1 MMGRLGTLLLLAL
14 LLAACRAAPAAPERG
29 GSAPSAA
36 GAPAAAQAQS
46 QAPGASAA
54 PAEPASLETIRVG
67 TVGTAT
73 DAMFYWAQERGYL
86 REQGL
91 DLDLAVFNGAQLMI
105 APLGADQ
112 LDVGGGGPGPGLF
125 NAILRGVNLRIVA
138 DRARAA
144 PGARFQCLA
153 VRKSLMDSGVIRT
166 FADFRGR
173 VFAENVPAVLTTSI
187 IDRELQQAGLTLQDV
202 NSVTLS
208 FPDIQTAF
216 ANDAADFGIQV
227 EPYITVGEQQG
238 ISQCW
243 KYTSELAPNFQIAV
257 MLYGPTF
264 AEQRADTARRYML
277 THLRAQRD
285 YHRAFFGDGQGR
297 AEFLQLM
304 ARVGPLHDIALL
316 EGLRPTWAD
325 PNGVVNVDS
334 LRETQRWYVGR
345 GEQTAEVDFDRVV
358 DSSFVDY
365 AISRLGRYPTQ

>member
-1 MMGRLGTLLLLAL
+1 VEVMMGRVGTLLLLVA
-14 LLAACRAAPAAPERG
+14 LLAACRAAPAAPDR
-29 GSAPSAA
+29 GSAAPPAA
-36 GAPAAAQAQS
+36 GAAAAAQAQ
-46 QAPGASAA
+46 APAAS
-54 PAEPASLETIRVG
+54 AEPAALETVRVG

-91 DLDLAVFNGAQLMI
+91 DLDLSVFNGAQLMV

-138 DRARAA
+138 DRSRAA

-153 VRKSLMDSGVIRT
+153 VRKNLLDSGAIRG
-166 FADFRGR
+166 FADFKGR

-187 IDRELQQAGLTLQDV
+187 IDRELQQAGLSLQDV
-202 NSVTLS
+202 TSVTLS

-227 EPYITVGEQQG
+227 EPYITIGEQQG

-243 KYTSELAPNFQIAV
+243 KYTSEMAPNFQIAV
-257 MLYGPTF
+257 MLFGPTF
-264 AEQRADTARRYML
+264 AEQRADTARRYMVA
-277 THLRAQRD
+277 HLRAQRD
-285 YHRAFFGDGQGR
+285 YYRAFFGDGQNR
-297 AEFLQLM
+297 TEILQLM
-304 ARVGPLHDIALL
+304 ARIGPIHDVALL
-316 EGLRPTWAD
+316 EGLRPTWSD

-334 LRETQRWYVGR
+334 LRDVQRWYVGR
-345 GEQTAEVDFDRVV
+345 GDQTAEVDFGRVV
-358 DSSFVDY
+358 DSSFVDH
-365 AISRLGRYPTQ
+365 AIGILGRYPAQ